1 MGFESWQAL
10 YESDAQSLYAV
21 VVLPVAFLGYLA
33 LRTRPA
39 GPGLSPIHASFVR
52 RYCIAFALLTI
63 VDPLTTG
70 PLVQG
75 ARWTGNEGRP
85 RALLLLRPAW

>member
-1 MGFESWQAL
+1 VGFESWQAL

-70 PLVQG
+70 PLV
-75 ARWTGNEGRP
+75 
-85 RALLLLRPAW
+85 RALGGPGTRVDLVLS